1 MHTNNRLSFLRLAFM
16 IAAIGITCSTNAFCH
31 HDTPPATSPQT
42 SRHTPSSHTKEKKT
56 NDVDPFS
63 VFKTWHAGVSVPLS
77 TVKAYGEDR
86 CFTSSPISD
95 EVFKRMEG
103 KSFKKNGTL
112 QRSSLCYL
120 KVLHYNAYGA
130 PQLGELVCHK
140 SVSDDLLS
148 IFRALYQ
155 AHYPIER
162 MVLIDE
168 YDADDTRSME
178 ANNTTCF
185 NYRQIKGRTK
195 LSKHSQG
202 LAVDINPLYNPHVKK
217 DAHGKMI
224 VNPPKAIPYAN
235 RSKAFRYRI
244 TKSDLCYK
252 EFVKHGFRWGG
263 AWRSSQ
269 DYQHFEK

>member
-1 MHTNNRLSFLRLAFM
+1 MNTRLSFLRLTFM
-16 IAAIGITCSTNAFCH
+16 IAAIGISCSINAFCH
-31 HDTPPATSPQT
+31 HDTHPATSPQI
-42 SRHTPSSHTKEKKT
+42 SRHTPQPHSNKKKAS
-56 NDVDPFS
+56 DSYPFS
-63 VFKTWHAGVSVPLS
+63 VFKTWHAGISIPLS
-77 TVKAYGEDR
+77 IVKTYGEDR
-86 CFTSSPISD
+86 CFTSSLITD
-95 EVFKRMEG
+95 EVFKRMDG
-103 KSFKKNGTL
+103 KSFKKNCTL
-112 QRSSLCYL
+112 LRSDLRYL
-120 KVLHYNAYGA
+120 KVLHYNVYGD

-140 SVSDDLLS
+140 SIANDLLS
-148 IFRALYQ
+148 IFRALYH

-168 YDADDTRSME
+168 YGADDIRSME

-185 NYRQIKGRTK
+185 NYRQIKGRSK
-195 LSKHSQG
+195 LSKHSRG
-202 LAVDINPLYNPHVKK
+202 LAVDINPLYNPHVKR

-224 VNPPKAIPYAN
+224 VNPPKGMPYAN
-235 RSKAFRYRI
+235 RSKAFRYKI

>member
-1 MHTNNRLSFLRLAFM
+1 MHINNRLSFLRLAFM
-16 IAAIGITCSTNAFCH
+16 IGAIGITCSTNAFCH
-31 HDTPPATSPQT
+31 HDAPPTTSSKT
-42 SRHTPSSHTKEKKT
+42 SRHTPPPYSKKKT
-56 NDVDPFS
+56 SDGDPFS
-63 VFKTWHAGVSVPLS
+63 VFKTWHAGVSVSSS

-86 CFTSSPISD
+86 CFTSSPITD

-103 KSFKKNGTL
+103 KSFKKNSTL
-112 QRSSLCYL
+112 QRSNLRYL
-120 KVLHYNAYGA
+120 KVLHYNANGE

-140 SVSDDLLS
+140 SVADDLLS
-148 IFRALYQ
+148 IFRALYH

-168 YDADDTRSME
+168 YNADDTRSME

-185 NYRQIKGRTK
+185 NFRQIKGRSK

-202 LAVDINPLYNPHVKK
+202 LAVDINPLYNPHVKR

-244 TKSDLCYK
+244 TKSDLSYK
-252 EFVKHGFRWGG
+252 EFIKHGFRWGG